1 MSKITL
7 RAYIRQ
13 IENLLES
20 GKNDEVILNCNHIL
34 TSFPRYIDTYRL
46 LGKAFL
52 ELKQYEY
59 TELVFKQV
67 LLVYPDDFISHLGLS
82 FIFET
87 RSDFV
92 SAVDHMERAF
102 ELQPANLTI
111 QDELKRLYKARDG
124 VEPARVRLTRGALIK
139 MYARSNLFSQA
150 IAETRVALHE
160 HSNRFDLEV
169 TLAKMLFQSGQNIEA
184 VECCLDIISKH
195 PFCFDANHILVQTL
209 PETSEAK
216 DVNIFQLRLNEIDPY
231 YKFVS
236 RERLD
241 VYSIPDIAV
250 SIDEMQETPSSTTN
264 PIDWNTL
271 IMDSWKEKNE
281 WVTEETRNEDVNWD
295 EIIEKHFETAKNDE
309 ISEIHTPIVEEHQ
322 ESEPVMEPFSQD
334 SLTQEIEKNELSV
347 TEQELLSQSSIISED
362 GSIKSTNPETIPEW
376 LKIEDQI
383 ETHNGLEQSNTSQTN
398 DDLEIEETGFVD
410 HDAPV
415 LLDDK
420 KEDNIPPSVWIQDTP
435 EIDRDITIE
444 TKMDGENTDEIIEQ
458 NKNMAKINEGVS
470 HSDQYYEVVLKDA
483 HDALLSGFSQRAVD
497 GYRLLLQDN
506 KMTEFATKQ
515 LESDL
520 FNFPNVFD
528 LWMILGDAYHRLG
541 MSSKALEIFRQAE
554 KHLSD
559 SKGENV

>member
-13 IENLLES
+13 IESLLES
-20 GKNDEVILNCNHIL
+20 EKIDEAILHCNHIL
-34 TSFPRYIDTYRL
+34 TSFPRHIDTYRL

-52 ELKQYEY
+52 ESKQYEY
-59 TELVFKQV
+59 AELVFKQV

-87 RSDFV
+87 RSDFA

-111 QDELKRLYKARDG
+111 QDELKRLYKSRDG
-124 VEPARVRLTRGALIK
+124 AEPARIRLTRGALIK

-150 IAETRVALHE
+150 IAEIRVALHE

-184 VECCLDIISKH
+184 DECCLDIISKH
-195 PFCFDANHILVQTL
+195 PYCFDTNHILVQTL

-216 DVNIFQLRLNEIDPY
+216 DINIYQLRLNELEPY

-236 RERLD
+236 RERPD

-250 SIDEMQETPSSTTN
+250 SIDEMQETPPSTSD

-271 IMDSWKEKNE
+271 IMDSWKENNE
-281 WVTEETRNEDVNWD
+281 WVTEENRNEEINWD
-295 EIIEKHFETAKNDE
+295 EISEKN
-309 ISEIHTPIVEEHQ
+309 TPNVGKHQ
-322 ESEPVMEPFSQD
+322 EPEPAIEPVSQNNP
-334 SLTQEIEKNELSV
+334 SQQIAENELSV
-347 TEQELLSQSSIISED
+347 TEKEQLSQSIFTGED
-362 GSIKSTNPETIPEW
+362 ESIKSSNPEPIPEW

-383 ETHNGLEQSNTSQTN
+383 DIDKELEQSNTNKTK
-398 DDLEIEETGFVD
+398 DELEIEDTGFVD

-415 LLDDK
+415 LLDNK

-435 EIDRDITIE
+435 EIDKDSRIE
-444 TKMDGENTDEIIEQ
+444 TKKDGEKTDEIIEL
-458 NKNMAKINEGVS
+458 NKDIAQKNEGVS

-483 HDALLSGFSQRAVD
+483 HNALVSGFSQRAVE

-506 KMTEFATKQ
+506 KMTELATKQ
-515 LESDL
+515 LEDDL
-520 FNFPNVFD
+520 FNFPYVFD
-528 LWMILGDAYHRLG
+528 LWIILGDAYHWLG
-541 MSSKALEIFRQAE
+541 MSTKALEIYQQAE

>member
-13 IENLLES
+13 IESLLES
-20 GKNDEVILNCNHIL
+20 GKNDEAILNCNHTL
-34 TSFPRYIDTYRL
+34 TSFPRHIDTYRL

-59 TELVFKQV
+59 AELVFKQV

-87 RSDFV
+87 RSDFA

-150 IAETRVALHE
+150 IAEIRVALHE

-169 TLAKMLFQSGQNIEA
+169 TLAKMLFQSGQYIEA
-184 VECCLDIISKH
+184 VECCLDIISKY
-195 PFCFDANHILVQTL
+195 PFCFDANHVLVQTL

-216 DVNIFQLRLNEIDPY
+216 DVNIFQLRLNELDPY

-236 RERLD
+236 KERPD

-250 SIDEMQETPSSTTN
+250 SIDEMQETPSSITN

-281 WVTEETRNEDVNWD
+281 WVTEENRNEEINWD

-309 ISEIHTPIVEEHQ
+309 ISEKNNPNVKNHQ
-322 ESEPVMEPFSQD
+322 ESDPAIEPVSQNNP
-334 SLTQEIEKNELSV
+334 SQQISENELSV
-347 TEQELLSQSSIISED
+347 TEQEPLSQSSFTGKDE
-362 GSIKSTNPETIPEW
+362 SIKSTNPEPIPEW

-383 ETHNGLEQSNTSQTN
+383 DTDKELEQSNTNQTK
-398 DDLEIEETGFVD
+398 DELEIEDTGFVD
-410 HDAPV
+410 LDAPV

-420 KEDNIPPSVWIQDTP
+420 KEDNIPSSVWIQDTP
-435 EIDRDITIE
+435 EIDKDSMIE
-444 TKMDGENTDEIIEQ
+444 TKKDGEITDEIIEQ
-458 NKNMAKINEGVS
+458 KKDIAQKNEGVS
-470 HSDQYYEVVLKDA
+470 HSDQYYDVVLKDA
-483 HDALLSGFSQRAVD
+483 HDALLSGSSQRAVEC
-497 GYRLLLQDN
+497 YRLLLQDN
-506 KMTEFATKQ
+506 KMTELATKQ
-515 LESDL
+515 LEDDL
-520 FNFPNVFD
+520 INFPNIFD
-528 LWMILGDAYHRLG
+528 LWIILGDAYHRLG
-541 MSSKALEIFRQAE
+541 MSTKALEIFRQAE